1 MKPLDVKASLE
12 KDGSKKKFSLNISF
26 PLFGY
31 IIKRILIFLPT
42 LFAISLLTFILISA
56 APGDPAET
64 MLNRNSSG
72 GEGQASDRL
81 ASDKSYQDLRIKLG
95 LDMPVFY
102 FSPGSLA
109 SCDTL
114 NRIPKQEHRE
124 TLERM
129 IYNYGNWEL
138 IEKYYGALSA
148 LDLSVLTAAKDSTN
162 ANALIELRNNV
173 GKLYLQ
179 ADAKSISNLVKKST
193 DLIKS
198 NTSLNSLV
206 APISLVQS
214 SIDLVSQHP
223 ASWRKYI
230 PVLHWN
236 GTHNQYHHWL
246 FGNAAWF
253 GTETD
258 PTTTRGFIRGDFGIS
273 FFTKRPVSSVIW
285 DGLWIT
291 MLISVLII
299 LIEYFISIPLGVFS
313 AVKKGSRFDSVTST
327 GLFILYSLPSFWI
340 GTMAIFFLCG
350 GDYLNIFPGFGLGD
364 TTIKDD
370 GFWARASDLS
380 YHLILPLIVAS
391 YGGLAFLSRQMRG
404 GMLSVLRQDFIRT
417 AYAKGLNNNTVV
429 WKHALRNSLLP
440 IITIFANVFPALI
453 GGSLILEFLFTI
465 PGLGQITYNAVLQKD
480 YPMILT
486 NTMFAAI
493 LTLFGYLIADILYA
507 VADPR
512 ISYSSTKK

>member
-1 MKPLDVKASLE
+1 MSPAEIKTSKE
-12 KDGSKKKFSLNISF
+12 TDGDKKKISVNISF

-31 IIKRILIFLPT
+31 IIRRILIFLPT
-42 LFAISLLTFILISA
+42 LFAISLITFILISA

-72 GEGQASDRL
+72 GEGQASDKL
-81 ASDKSYQDLRIKLG
+81 ATDKSYQDLRIKLG
-95 LDMPVFY
+95 LNLPIFY

-114 NRIPKQEHRE
+114 NHIAKQEQRE

-129 IYNYGNWEL
+129 IYNYGNWDL
-138 IEKYYGALSA
+138 IEKYYSNLCALEYA
-148 LDLSVLTAAKDSTN
+148 VLATHNDSTS
-162 ANALIELRNNV
+162 AAALIELRNNI
-173 GKLYLQ
+173 GRLYLQ
-179 ADAKSISNLVKKST
+179 PDAKDISSLLQSSG
-193 DLIKS
+193 DLIKKS
-198 NTSLNSLV
+198 SALAALTTPLNNV
-206 APISLVQS
+206 KT
-214 SIDLVSQHP
+214 SIDQVSTHTT
-223 ASWRKYI
+223 SWKKYV

-236 GTHNQYHHWL
+236 GTHNQYPRWL
-246 FGNAAWF
+246 FGMARWF

-258 PTTTRGFIRGDFGIS
+258 PTLAKGFIRGDFGIS
-273 FFTKRPVSSVIW
+273 FTTKRPVSSMIW

-299 LIEYFISIPLGVFS
+299 VIEYLISIPLGVFS
-313 AVKKGSRFDSVTST
+313 AVRKGSRFDSVTST

-350 GDYLNIFPGFGLGD
+350 GDYLNIFPPFGIGD
-364 TTIKDD
+364 TTLED
-370 GFWARASDLS
+370 GFWVRAGDLS
-380 YHLILPLIVAS
+380 YHLILPLIVGS

-417 AYAKGLNNNTVV
+417 AYAKGLNQKTVI
-429 WKHALRNSLLP
+429 WRHALRNSLLP

-465 PGLGQITYNAVLQKD
+465 PGLGQITYAAVLQKD

-512 ISYSSTKK
+512 ISYSNTKK

>member
-1 MKPLDVKASLE
+1 MKAVDIEV
-12 KDGSKKKFSLNISF
+12 SKETEGKNKKITINISF

-31 IIKRILIFLPT
+31 IVRRIFIFLPT

-64 MLNRNSSG
+64 MLNRSGEG
-72 GEGQASDRL
+72 GEGQASDKL
-81 ASDKSYQDLRIKLG
+81 ATDKSYQDLRASLG

-102 FSPGSLA
+102 LSPGSLA

-114 NRIPKQEHRE
+114 GHIAKQEQRE
-124 TLERM
+124 TLDRM
-129 IYNYGNWEL
+129 IYEYGNWNL
-138 IEKYYGALSA
+138 IEKYYS
-148 LDLSVLTAAKDSTN
+148 DLCAFELAVLNTPKDS
-162 ANALIELRNNV
+162 ASAGALIEIRNNV
-173 GKLYLQ
+173 GRLYLQ
-179 ADAKSISNLVKKST
+179 ADASVISGLLDNSK
-193 DLIKS
+193 DQIKS
-198 NTSLNSLV
+198 SPALAGLS
-206 APISLVQS
+206 APLSRVRA
-214 SIDLVSQHP
+214 SIDQVATHT
-223 ASWRKYI
+223 AVWRRYI
-230 PVLHWN
+230 PVIHWN
-236 GTHNQYHHWL
+236 GTQNQYHRWL
-246 FGNAAWF
+246 FGNAKWF

-258 PTTTRGFIRGDFGIS
+258 PTKTKGFIRGDFGIS
-273 FFTKRPVSSVIW
+273 YFSKRPVSSVLW

-291 MLISVLII
+291 MLISICII
-299 LIEYFISIPLGVFS
+299 LIEYLISIPLGVFS
-313 AVKKGSRFDSVTST
+313 AVSKGSRFDSVASTS
-327 GLFILYSLPSFWI
+327 LFILYSLPSFWI

-350 GDYLNIFPGFGLGD
+350 GDYLNIFPPFGIGD
-364 TTIKDD
+364 TTLED
-370 GFWARASDLS
+370 GFWVRAGDLS
-380 YHLILPLIVAS
+380 YHLILPLIVGS

-417 AYAKGLNNNTVV
+417 AYAKGLDQNTVV

-465 PGLGQITYNAVLQKD
+465 PGLGQITYAAVLQKD

-493 LTLFGYLIADILYA
+493 LTLLGYLIADILYA

>member
-1 MKPLDVKASLE
+1 MKPLQVKASKE
-12 KDGSKKKFSLNISF
+12 TKGDKKIFSISISF

-31 IIKRILIFLPT
+31 VIRRILIFLPT
-42 LFAISLLTFILISA
+42 LFAISLITFILISA
-56 APGDPAET
+56 APGDPAEA
-64 MLNRNSSG
+64 MLNQNS
-72 GEGQASDRL
+72 GEGQATDKL
-81 ASDKSYQDLRIKLG
+81 ATVKSYQDLRIKLG

-114 NRIPKQEHRE
+114 GRIPLQEHRE
-124 TLERM
+124 TLDRM
-129 IYNYGNWEL
+129 IYNYGNWDL
-138 IEKYYGALSA
+138 IQKYYGALTKM
-148 LDLSVLTAAKDSTN
+148 DFVVLHATKDSTT
-162 ANALIELRNNV
+162 AKSLIELRNNI
-173 GKLYLQ
+173 GKLFLQ
-179 ADAKSISNLVKKST
+179 PDAKIISDILQKSDNLVKST
-193 DLIKS
+193 PALSELNGPLAETQAAIDMVATH
-198 NTSLNSLV
+198 TSTWKKLV
-206 APISLVQS
+206 
-214 SIDLVSQHP
+214 
-223 ASWRKYI
+223 

-236 GTHNQYHHWL
+236 GTANQYHRWL
-246 FGNAAWF
+246 FGNAKWI
-253 GTETD
+253 GEETD
-258 PTTTRGFIRGDFGIS
+258 PTKTRGFIRGDFGIS
-273 FFTKRPVSSVIW
+273 FTTKRPVSSMIW

-291 MLISVLII
+291 MLISICII
-299 LIEYFISIPLGVFS
+299 LIEYLISIPLGVFS

-350 GDYLNIFPGFGLGD
+350 GDYLSIFPPFGIGD
-364 TTIKDD
+364 TTLED
-370 GFWARASDLS
+370 GFWVRAGDLS
-380 YHLILPLIVAS
+380 YHLILPLIVGS

-404 GMLSVLRQDFIRT
+404 GMLSILRQDFIRT
-417 AYAKGLNNNTVV
+417 AYAKGLDQKKVV

-465 PGLGQITYNAVLQKD
+465 PGLGQITYAAVLQKD

-507 VADPR
+507 VVDPR
-512 ISYSSTKK
+512 ISYSSSKK

>member
-1 MKPLDVKASLE
+1 MKPVDIKVS
-12 KDGSKKKFSLNISF
+12 SKKDDKKREFKLDISF

-31 IIKRILIFLPT
+31 VFRRILIFLPT
-42 LFAISLLTFILISA
+42 LLAISLITFILISA

-81 ASDKSYQDLRIKLG
+81 ATDKSYQDLRTKLG

-102 FSPGSLA
+102 LSPGSLA

-114 NRIPKQEHRE
+114 NHIAKEEQRE
-124 TLERM
+124 TLDRM
-129 IYNYGNWEL
+129 IYNYGNWDL
-138 IEKYYGALSA
+138 IEKYYSA
-148 LDLSVLTAAKDSTN
+148 LKAFELSVLSAPTDSN
-162 ANALIELRNNV
+162 SAGSLIELRNNV

-179 ADAKSISNLVKKST
+179 ADTKTIMDLLQKCNEQIKISPALT
-193 DLIKS
+193 M
-198 NTSLNSLV
+198 LNSPLRD
-206 APISLVQS
+206 VQS
-214 SIDLVSQHP
+214 SIGLVSAHT
-223 ASWRKYI
+223 AIWKRYI
-230 PVLHWN
+230 PVIHWN
-236 GTHNQYHHWL
+236 GTQNQYHRWL
-246 FGNAAWF
+246 FGNARWF
-253 GTETD
+253 GEETD
-258 PTTTRGFIRGDFGIS
+258 PTKTKGFIRGDFGIS
-273 FFTKRPVSSVIW
+273 FTTKRPVSSMIW

-291 MLISVLII
+291 LLISVCII
-299 LIEYFISIPLGVFS
+299 LIEYLVSIPLGVFS
-313 AVKKGSRFDSVTST
+313 AVRKGTGFDSVTST

-350 GDYLNIFPGFGLGD
+350 GDYLNIFPPFGIGD
-364 TTIKDD
+364 TTLED
-370 GFWARASDLS
+370 GFWVRAGDLS
-380 YHLILPLIVAS
+380 YHLILPLIVGS

-417 AYAKGLNNNTVV
+417 AYAKGLDQKKVV

-493 LTLFGYLIADILYA
+493 LTLLGYLIADILYA

>member
-1 MKPLDVKASLE
+1 MKPLDIKASLE
-12 KDGSKKKFSLNISF
+12 KDGDKKKFTLNISF

-31 IIKRILIFLPT
+31 VVRRIFIFLPT
-42 LFAISLLTFILISA
+42 LLAISLLTFILISA
-56 APGDPAET
+56 APGDPAES

-72 GEGQASDRL
+72 GEGQASDKL
-81 ASDKSYQDLRIKLG
+81 ASDKSYQDLRVKLG
-95 LDMPVFY
+95 LDQPVFY
-102 FSPGSLA
+102 ISPGSLA

-114 NRIPKQEHRE
+114 NRIPLQEQRDM
-124 TLERM
+124 LDRM
-129 IYNYGNWEL
+129 VYNYGNWKL
-138 IEKYYGALSA
+138 IEQYYSSMKAFEMAVLASPRDSA
-148 LDLSVLTAAKDSTN
+148 DAGQ
-162 ANALIELRNNV
+162 LIELRNNI
-173 GKLYLQ
+173 GKIYIIS
-179 ADAKSISNLVKKST
+179 DAKEIAGLLAKCKV
-193 DLIKS
+193 
-198 NTSLNSLV
+198 
-206 APISLVQS
+206 
-214 SIDLVSQHP
+214 LVS
-223 ASWRKYI
+223 SV
-230 PVLHWN
+230 PVLSAPLTEPLKVAEASLDRVVKEATIWKKYVPAIHWN
-236 GTHNQYHHWL
+236 GIHNQYHRWL
-246 FGNAAWF
+246 FGNAAWI

-258 PTTTRGFIRGDFGIS
+258 PTKDRGFLRGDFGIS

-291 MLISVLII
+291 LLISVCII
-299 LIEYFISIPLGVFS
+299 LIEYLVAIPLGVFS
-313 AVKKGSRFDSVTST
+313 AVKKGTTFDSVTST
-327 GLFILYSLPSFWI
+327 SLFVLYSLPSFWI

-350 GDYLNIFPGFGLGD
+350 GDYLNIFPPFGIGD
-364 TTIKDD
+364 TTMED
-370 GFWARASDLS
+370 GFWVRAGDLS
-380 YHLILPLIVAS
+380 YHLILPLIVGS

-417 AYAKGLNNNTVV
+417 AYSKGVDQKKV
-429 WKHALRNSLLP
+429 IWSHALRNSLLP

-465 PGLGQITYNAVLQKD
+465 PGLGQITYAAVLQKD